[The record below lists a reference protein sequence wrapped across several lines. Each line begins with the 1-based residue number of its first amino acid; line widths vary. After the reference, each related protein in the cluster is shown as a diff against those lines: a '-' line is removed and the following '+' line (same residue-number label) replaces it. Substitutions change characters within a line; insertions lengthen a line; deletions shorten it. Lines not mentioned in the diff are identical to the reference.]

1 MQRYLAALT
10 LVLFVGMVLTRTAL
24 MKRRGIRT
32 IYFGNMDKKD
42 FLIPPFV
49 LFYFYVIFAAAFR
62 WPSVS
67 DHHFLHSEAASWA
80 GVLLFLAGLSL
91 LLGSLVSFGQSFRIG
106 IDTERPDRL
115 VTTGVYSYS
124 RNPIYVAF
132 AFVLIGQF
140 LVFSNWILLAYLV

>member
-10 LVLFVGMVLTRTAL
+10 LVLFLGMVLIRVAL

-32 IYFGNMDKKD
+32 IHFGNMDKKD

-49 LFYFYVIFAAAFR
+49 LFYFYVVFAAAFR

-67 DHHFLHSEAASWA
+67 DQQFFHSEVASWA

-91 LLGSLVSFGQSFRIG
+91 LLGSLVSFGKSFRIG
-106 IDTERPDRL
+106 IDIDRPDRL
-115 VTTGVYSYS
+115 VTKGVYSYS
-124 RNPIYVAF
+124 RNPIDV
-132 AFVLIGQF
+132 
-140 LVFSNWILLAYLV
+140 